1 MLVSDYKRRWCE
13 IRLDTIVKLLIAR
26 SIFHDHYVG
35 YKSNLNFKFIGMIL
49 YMPMI
54 WKKSYIQIEPFCYVG
69 TALLNPF
76 DR

>member
-35 YKSNLNFKFIGMIL
+35 YKSNLQFQVYRNDFVHANDLEKIIH
-49 YMPMI
+49 P
-54 WKKSYIQIEPFCYVG
+54 
-69 TALLNPF
+69 N
-76 DR
+76 